1 MFDSLDMGAGALMA
15 QRVRMDTIASYI
27 ANMNVTRRGEKGSGP
42 YQRRFA
48 VFASG
53 AAEDHR
59 RPGVHVS
66 KIGVDKTRGRMVYEP
81 SNADAGPDGYVQYP
95 NVDMAVEYVNML
107 EASRAYEANVTMMEV
122 SKSMINASLR
132 LIA

>member
-1 MFDSLDMGAGALMA
+1 MFDVLDMGASGLVA
-15 QRVRMDTIASYI
+15 QRVRMDTIAS
-27 ANMNVTRRGEKGSGP
+27 NVMNINTTRQGAKGSGP
-42 YQRRFA
+42 YQKRFA

-53 AAEDHR
+53 SANDPNK
-59 RPGVHVS
+59 PGVHVAE
-66 KIGVDKTRGRMVYEP
+66 IGKDTSPGRKVFEP
-81 SNADAGPDGYVQYP
+81 SHPDAGKDGYVQYP
-95 NVDMAVEYVNML
+95 NVDLAVEYVNML